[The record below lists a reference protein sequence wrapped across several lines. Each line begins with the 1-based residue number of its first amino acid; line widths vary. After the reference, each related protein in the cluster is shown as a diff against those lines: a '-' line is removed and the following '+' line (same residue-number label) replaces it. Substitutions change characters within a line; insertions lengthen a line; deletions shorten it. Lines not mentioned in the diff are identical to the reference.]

1 MNPRAPAMLGLAA
14 VLGLLSVGLARSWI
28 NRELARS
35 APLPTLSVAVAA
47 TQLDFGHRLERRD
60 LRLVAWPA
68 EALPPGS
75 FTSVDALFATG
86 EERIVRRPIDANE
99 PVLADKLSQPGERAT
114 LSTILPPDK
123 RAVTIRV
130 NDVMGVAG
138 FVLPGDRVDVLLT
151 QGQQA
156 DRSDAATT
164 ILLQDLRV
172 LAIDQEASER
182 KDKPTVA
189 KAVTLEVSPD
199 QAARLTLGAQVGNLS
214 LALRNHADDA
224 QAPMAGV
231 TLADL
236 RGSAPPTVPPKA
248 VIRPQP
254 PQLPRVVVMRGT
266 EVSHEP

>member
-1 MNPRAPAMLGLAA
+1 MNLRAPAMLGLAA
-14 VLGLLSVGLARSWI
+14 VLGVLSVGLTRSWLD
-28 NRELARS
+28 RQLARG
-35 APLPTLSVAVAA
+35 APAATATVAVAGA
-47 TQLDFGHRLERRD
+47 ALDFGHRLEKKD
-60 LRLVAWPA
+60 LRLVSWPA
-68 EALPPGS
+68 DALPEGS
-75 FTSVDALFATG
+75 YASVDSLFAPG
-86 EERIVRRPIDANE
+86 EERIVLRPIEPNE
-99 PVLADKLSQPGERAT
+99 PILAAKLSRPGERAT
-114 LSTILPPDK
+114 LSTVLPPDK

-156 DRSDAATT
+156 DRSDAATD

-199 QAARLTLGAQVGNLS
+199 QAARLTLGAQIGSLS
-214 LALRNHADDA
+214 LALRNHADA
-224 QAPMAGV
+224 SQAPMAGV

-236 RGSAPPTVPPKA
+236 RTARAEVPRKKVATVARTA
-248 VIRPQP
+248 VVI
-254 PQLPRVVVMRGT
+254 MRGT
-266 EVSHEP
+266 EISSAP